1 MQIIISATGQKELQ
15 SYFSSVFFNLDFYY
29 FLTLANVKEV
39 AIADIT
45 NSFPRNQT
53 LILLADE
60 KFRDRKKCHCI
71 RQKCNAHAV

>member
-1 MQIIISATGQKELQ
+1 MPSNFAIKTKFQISLQIIISATGQKELQ

-45 NSFPRNQT
+45 NSFPRN
-53 LILLADE
+53 
-60 KFRDRKKCHCI
+60 
-71 RQKCNAHAV
+71 

>member
-1 MQIIISATGQKELQ
+1 MPSNFAIKTKLQISLQIIISATGLKELQ

-45 NSFPRNQT
+45 NSFPRN
-53 LILLADE
+53 
-60 KFRDRKKCHCI
+60 
-71 RQKCNAHAV
+71 

>member
-1 MQIIISATGQKELQ
+1 MPSNFAIKTKLQISLQIIISAIGQKELQ

-45 NSFPRNQT
+45 NSFPRN
-53 LILLADE
+53 
-60 KFRDRKKCHCI
+60 
-71 RQKCNAHAV
+71 

>member
-1 MQIIISATGQKELQ
+1 MPSNFAIKTKLQISLQIIISATGQKELQ

-45 NSFPRNQT
+45 NSFPRN
-53 LILLADE
+53 
-60 KFRDRKKCHCI
+60 
-71 RQKCNAHAV
+71 

>member
-1 MQIIISATGQKELQ
+1 MPSNFAIKTKLQISLQIIISATGQKELQ

-45 NSFPRNQT
+45 NYFPRN
-53 LILLADE
+53 
-60 KFRDRKKCHCI
+60 
-71 RQKCNAHAV
+71 

>member
-1 MQIIISATGQKELQ
+1 MPSNFAIKTKLQISLQIIISAIGQKKLQ

-45 NSFPRNQT
+45 NSFPRN
-53 LILLADE
+53 
-60 KFRDRKKCHCI
+60 
-71 RQKCNAHAV
+71 

>member
-1 MQIIISATGQKELQ
+1 MPSSFEVETKLQISLQIIISATGQKELQ

-45 NSFPRNQT
+45 NSFPRN
-53 LILLADE
+53 
-60 KFRDRKKCHCI
+60 
-71 RQKCNAHAV
+71 